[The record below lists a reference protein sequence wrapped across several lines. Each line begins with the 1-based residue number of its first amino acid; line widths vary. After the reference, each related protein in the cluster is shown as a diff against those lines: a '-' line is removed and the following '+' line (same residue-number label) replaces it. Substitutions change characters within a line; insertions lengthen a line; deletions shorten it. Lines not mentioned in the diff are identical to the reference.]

1 MMMIII
7 NARRE
12 NECALPHS
20 LQAMVPPIYLY
31 VSNNNLLEQIV
42 SALQMAE
49 VTTNVFFPYT

>member
-1 MMMIII
+1 MINI

-12 NECALPHS
+12 KECALPHS

-49 VTTNVFFPYT
+49 VTTNVFFTYT